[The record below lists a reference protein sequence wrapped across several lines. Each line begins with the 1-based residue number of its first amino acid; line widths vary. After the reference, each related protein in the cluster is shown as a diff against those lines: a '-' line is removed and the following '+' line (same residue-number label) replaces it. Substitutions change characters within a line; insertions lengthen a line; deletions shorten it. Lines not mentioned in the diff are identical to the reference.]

1 MSLARLVITAIYVE
15 GRNKSE
21 VAREYRVS
29 RRWVQKLTAR
39 YAAEGE
45 AAFEPRSRRPRT
57 SPRRVSRELED
68 QIVALRK
75 TLGEEGLDAG
85 AATIAVHLTRLNGSA
100 PAVSTIWRVLTR
112 RGFVTPQPRKRPKA
126 SYVRFQ
132 ADQPNERWQ
141 LDITH
146 WQLAGG
152 TGAEILNIIDDHSR
166 LLTASA
172 ARLVFK
178 AADVVTVFR
187 QAASQHGLPASMLP
201 ATARSS
207 PAGPAATGKSPWKS
221 SSPPCT
227 SPSGTPAPTTPRPA
241 AKSSGSIRHSRNGSP
256 ASPPPRRSP
265 ACRPSSTGSPATTTT
280 SAPTGPLAA
289 APPPPRSPPAPQ
301 RAQPG
306 SPPTPTTASATTAST
321 TAASSPSA
329 TTAASTTSASAA
341 PTPAPASWP
350 SSPTSTS
357 ASSTA
362 TPANYSAPSPSIRQ
376 RTTSHSPE
384 KRTMSRDTCD
394 RCPETSQWRWR
405 WDLNPRKG
413 CPFTRFRGV
422 RPRPLGDSTAAE
434 PTRPG
439 QPAPAP
445 PCLAQGQP
453 GRPSP
458 EFLSRSKKSC
468 SSPAHSLASTP
479 SITSTSGPSLRS
491 CSTSQSEPAAPAWGS
506 TAP

>member
-1 MSLARLVITAIYVE
+1 MSLARLVITAIYAE

-29 RRWVQKLTAR
+29 RRWVQKLAAR
-39 YAAEGE
+39 YEAEGE

-112 RGFVTPQPRKRPKA
+112 RGFVTPQPRKRPRA

-187 QAASQHGLPASMLP
+187 QAAGQHGLPASMLSDNGAVFTGRPRGHGKVALEIELAALHITFRHSRAYHPQTCGKVERFHQTLKKWLARQPPAQTIAGLQAQLDWFTSYYNNQRPHRATGRRTP
-201 ATARSS
+201 ATAFAAR
-207 PAGPAATGKSPWKS
+207 PKAGPAGL
-221 SSPPCT
+221 
-227 SPSGTPAPTTPRPA
+227 TPAAHYR
-241 AKSSGSIRHSRNGSP
+241 IRHDRIDDSGVITIRYNSRLHHIGIGRAHARTRVLALIADLDIRVINP
-256 ASPPPRRSP
+256 D
-265 ACRPSSTGSPATTTT
+265 TGE
-280 SAPTGPLAA
+280 LL
-289 APPPPRSPPAPQ
+289 
-301 RAQPG
+301 RAL
-306 SPPTPTTASATTAST
+306 T
-321 TAASSPSA
+321 
-329 TTAASTTSASAA
+329 
-341 PTPAPASWP
+341 
-350 SSPTSTS
+350 
-357 ASSTA
+357 
-362 TPANYSAPSPSIRQ
+362 
-376 RTTSHSPE
+376 
-384 KRTMSRDTCD
+384 
-394 RCPETSQWRWR
+394 
-405 WDLNPRKG
+405 LNPAKDYQPQPRKEND
-413 CPFTRFRGV
+413 V
-422 RPRPLGDSTAAE
+422 PRHL
-434 PTRPG
+434 
-439 QPAPAP
+439 
-445 PCLAQGQP
+445 
-453 GRPSP
+453 
-458 EFLSRSKKSC
+458 
-468 SSPAHSLASTP
+468 
-479 SITSTSGPSLRS
+479 
-491 CSTSQSEPAAPAWGS
+491 
-506 TAP
+506 

>member
-1 MSLARLVITAIYVE
+1 MSLARLVITAIYAE

-29 RRWVQKLTAR
+29 RRWVQKLAAR
-39 YAAEGE
+39 YEAEGE

-112 RGFVTPQPRKRPKA
+112 RGFVTPQPRKRPRA

-187 QAASQHGLPASMLP
+187 QAASQHGLPASMLSDNGAVFTGRPRGHGKVALEIELAALHITFRHSRAYHPQTCGKVERFHQTLKKWLARQPPAQTIAGLQAQLDWFTSYYNNQRPHRAAGRRTP
-201 ATARSS
+201 ATAFAAR
-207 PAGPAATGKSPWKS
+207 PTAGPAGL
-221 SSPPCT
+221 
-227 SPSGTPAPTTPRPA
+227 TPAAHYR
-241 AKSSGSIRHSRNGSP
+241 IRHDRIDDSGVITIRYNSRLHHIGIDR
-256 ASPPPRRSP
+256 AHARTRV
-265 ACRPSSTGSPATTTT
+265 
-280 SAPTGPLAA
+280 LALIA
-289 APPPPRSPPAPQ
+289 DLD
-301 RAQPG
+301 
-306 SPPTPTTASATTAST
+306 
-321 TAASSPSA
+321 
-329 TTAASTTSASAA
+329 
-341 PTPAPASWP
+341 
-350 SSPTSTS
+350 
-357 ASSTA
+357 
-362 TPANYSAPSPSIRQ
+362 IRVIN
-376 RTTSHSPE
+376 
-384 KRTMSRDTCD
+384 RDTGELL
-394 RCPETSQWRWR
+394 RALT
-405 WDLNPRKG
+405 LNPAKDYQPQPRKEND
-413 CPFTRFRGV
+413 V
-422 RPRPLGDSTAAE
+422 PRHL
-434 PTRPG
+434 
-439 QPAPAP
+439 
-445 PCLAQGQP
+445 
-453 GRPSP
+453 
-458 EFLSRSKKSC
+458 
-468 SSPAHSLASTP
+468 
-479 SITSTSGPSLRS
+479 
-491 CSTSQSEPAAPAWGS
+491 
-506 TAP
+506 